1 MVEKRTEMQVH
12 SVTLQFVGPLAEK
25 MADHFFIDWLDGGL
39 DQVWEERLDDADIAD
54 SITYDWD
61 PATRTFVIEG
71 VAEGESED
79 SSDEPEADE
88 DDSDDDETEGDDD
101 DSDDESED
109 DDSDEDED
117 DEDESA
123 AAAVEGERKAEEA

>member
-71 VAEGESED
+71 IPEDESEE
-79 SSDEPEADE
+79 SSDEPEADDE
-88 DDSDDDETEGDDD
+88 DDSDDDESEGDD
-101 DSDDESED
+101 SD
-109 DDSDEDED
+109 DDSDEDDDE